1 MENAMR
7 NLKKIIDHI
16 KLPPM
21 VRVIQ
26 TPFDD
31 AIGDVAG
38 ETMRALERS
47 GIGARIKPGMR
58 IAIAVGSRGVA
69 NIPILARCVVT
80 WFREKGA
87 EPFIVP
93 AMGSHGNATAEGQV
107 SLLAD
112 LGVTE
117 ETARCP
123 IRSCMD
129 VVPLGHLSNGLG
141 VYIDRLAHEEADGI
155 FVINRVKPHTSFR
168 GKWESGLIKMIT
180 IGLGKQV
187 GANSCHTYGF
197 HTMADNLPAMA
208 AVTLAKASILGGL
221 AAVENANDKTC
232 LVEGVSAEKLMER
245 DAELQ
250 AFARTRMPTLPF
262 DQLDVLIIDEIGKN
276 ISGCGADPNVI
287 GRYTVPHMSG
297 GPFINRIVALDIT
310 EPSHGNAI
318 GMGLADFI
326 TKKFR
331 DKINFE
337 AVYINAMTAA
347 STRGAYMPMVFP
359 TDFDAIRGAVK
370 ASSVTDMEKLRM
382 ARIRNTLEINELYAT
397 PCMIAELRKRDCV
410 IEGKPEGMRFSSEGR
425 LL

>member
-1 MENAMR
+1 MR
-7 NLKKIIDHI
+7 NLKKVIDHI
-16 KLPPM
+16 HLPPV
-21 VRVIQ
+21 VRVVQ
-26 TPFDD
+26 TPPDD

-38 ETMRALERS
+38 EALSALERS
-47 GIGARIKPGMR
+47 GMESKITPGMR
-58 IAIAVGSRGVA
+58 VAVAVGSRGVA
-69 NIPILARCVVT
+69 NIPVLTGCVVH
-80 WFREKGA
+80 WLRAKGA

-93 AMGSHGNATAEGQV
+93 AMGSHGNATAEGQTA
-107 SLLAD
+107 LLAD

-117 ETARCP
+117 KTAGCP

-129 VVPLGHLSNGLG
+129 VAPLGRLANGLG

-168 GKWESGLIKMIT
+168 GKWESGLVKMIT
-180 IGLGKQV
+180 IGLGKQI
-187 GANSCHTYGF
+187 GADSCHTYGF
-197 HTMADNLPAMA
+197 HTMAENLPAMA
-208 AVTLAKASILGGL
+208 AVTLEKAKIIGGL
-221 AAVENANDKTC
+221 AAVENASDKTC
-232 LVEGVSAEKLMER
+232 LLEGVPAEKLMER

-250 AFARTRMPTLPF
+250 AFARTRMPSLPF
-262 DQLDVLIIDEIGKN
+262 DQLDVLIIDAIGKN

-287 GRYTVPHMSG
+287 GRYTVSHMSG
-297 GPFINRIVALDIT
+297 GPSINRIVALDIT

-326 TKKFR
+326 TERFR
-331 DKINFE
+331 DKIDFE

-347 STRGAYMPMVFP
+347 STRGAFMPMVFP

-382 ARIRNTLEINELYAT
+382 ARIRNTLEIGEFYAT
-397 PCMIAELRKRDCV
+397 PCMVAELRERGCV
-410 IEGKPEGMRFSSEGR
+410 IAGEAKDMRFSPEGR